1 MSIYLRCSM
10 KKFFI
15 FLIFVT
21 LSLEGFSKTND
32 DYAIFLTGKEAYY
45 RKDFTRAKQN
55 FETLLRSFSKSDIFS
70 NNYPYFYI
78 GMNYYNLGEYEKAAY
93 FLEKAVY
100 SSQIFLSNNSQAEI
114 AHFFAERDYALGD
127 SLLKIGDIEKGKT
140 YLQRVDYDT
149 FYPFVSYYE
158 RKALELLSEYS
169 MEAEKKLKLKFEY
182 DFSLIDDFY
191 TSDLLKIGSFYH
203 SKKEYVKEAELYD
216 KLLQRKYIFIEEKQ
230 DIMLAYFELLLETND
245 IKKILDFTSEPPSEL
260 KEMYSYYR
268 GLAFYQ
274 SKDFSRAL
282 YLFSTIKGS
291 EYFSKANYYIS
302 SIYFALGDYEATLET
317 LKNIQDKNVITD
329 FMAAFSYYSLGD
341 IKNLQRAAKAIS
353 EKYPNTYIGLYFKTL
368 DINSPKVSLNSLS
381 NLLNFSMK
389 ILENFEPLPDNFLQT
404 GDVIEIEQISKIS
417 KLKDRDLLRIALEK
431 SIFWEKPTP
440 QAALAVTTI
449 LENGEFYDLAFRNS
463 QDNLGEFSKYRGLFK
478 YDFPLYYQNSVNK
491 FAKQYDVP
499 QEIIYT
505 IMHDIT
511 EFNHFHIS
519 NDSKFGI
526 MNIPYNENS
535 SYSFFELFDV
545 DRNIEEGAK
554 ILYEYLTKYEGNG
567 FKALIAYTYGESY
580 LSKIYFDYTNDINL
594 ASIIEPEERF
604 FLQNLFMTYI
614 FYSKLYQFR

>member
-1 MSIYLRCSM
+1 M
-10 KKFFI
+10 KKFFT
-15 FLIFVT
+15 FLFFIL
-21 LSLEGFSKTND
+21 LSLKGFAKIND
-32 DYAIFLTGKEAYY
+32 DYTLFLTGKEAYHK
-45 RKDFTRAKQN
+45 KDFTHAKQS
-55 FETLLRSFSKSDIFS
+55 FETLLKSFSKSDIFS

-78 GMNYYNLGEYEKAAY
+78 GMNYYKLREYKKAAY

-100 SSQIFLSNNSQAEI
+100 SSQLFLSNNSQAEVS
-114 AHFFAERDYALGD
+114 HFFAERDYALGE
-127 SLLKIGDIEKGKT
+127 SLIKIGEVEKGRL

-149 FYPFVSYYE
+149 YYPFVSYYE
-158 RKALELLSEYS
+158 KKALELLSRDS
-169 MEAEKKLKLKFEY
+169 IQAEKKLKLKFEY

-191 TSDLLKIGSFYH
+191 TTELLSIGNFFH
-203 SKKEYVKEAELYD
+203 SKKVYLKEAELYD
-216 KLLQRKYIFIEEKQ
+216 KLLQKEIISIEERK
-230 DIMLAYFELLLETND
+230 DIMTAYFNLLLETND
-245 IKKILDFTSEPPSEL
+245 IDKILDFTSKAPSEL
-260 KEMYSYYR
+260 KEMYNYYR

-274 SKDFSRAL
+274 SKDFPRAL

-302 SIYFALGDYEATLET
+302 SIYFALGDYEATLDS
-317 LKNIQDKNVITD
+317 LKNITDKNIITD

-353 EKYPNTYIGLYFKTL
+353 KKYPNTYIGLYFKTL

-389 ILENFEPLPDNFLQT
+389 ILENFKSMPDNFLQN

-431 SIFWEKPTP
+431 SIFWKKTTP
-440 QAALAVTTI
+440 QAALAITTI
-449 LENGEFYDLAFRNS
+449 LENGQFYNLAFKNS

-478 YDFPLYYQNSVNK
+478 YNFPLYYQDSVNR
-491 FAKQYDVP
+491 FSKQYDVP

-511 EFNHFHIS
+511 EFNSFHIS
-519 NDSKFGI
+519 DDSKFGI
-526 MNIPYNENS
+526 MNIPYTENS

-554 ILYEYLTKYEGNG
+554 TLHRYLSKYEGNG
-567 FKALIAYTYGESY
+567 FKALIAYTYGEEY

-594 ASIIEPEERF
+594 SSIIEPEERF